1 MNTHADL
8 DRRAA
13 CGRCGG
19 CYLPDQDGD
28 LFCLM
33 CGRPTRRRRW
43 EPAELEARLVR
54 RAA

>member
-1 MNTHADL
+1 MTAQLGLN
-8 DRRAA
+8 RRTS

-33 CGRPTRRRRW
+33 CGRPARFRGW
-43 EPAELEARLVR
+43 EPAALQGRRER